1 MTPMPPQL
9 WVYRARMM
17 RVVDG
22 DTIDIEL
29 DAGFRSHRIERI
41 RLLGVNAPEARGIS
55 RLDGEMATTY
65 VRDWLISDGAPDAWP
80 LRIQTEKSDSFGRYL
95 GRLWRISDGRELNAD
110 LLDSGH
116 AVPYRE

>member
-1 MTPMPPQL
+1 MTAMPPQL
-9 WVYRARMM
+9 WVYRSRVV

-22 DTIDIEL
+22 DTVDIEI

-41 RLLGVNAPEARGIS
+41 RLLGVNAPEVKGIS
-55 RLDGEMATTY
+55 RLDGDAATAY
-65 VRDWLISDGAPDAWP
+65 VRAWLSSDGSPDAWP

-116 AVPYRE
+116 AVPFKE